1 MNPTAPAP
9 RAGTKHRPCPVLN
22 GPISAADCGSQRGSR
37 LNCPGTCPYFPFG
50 PAGYDLWLKVD
61 LEWMRKALDRV
72 IRVFGR
78 DRLQAEMKAREVP
91 LGSES
96 LEVEVALNRA
106 LHRLLFREP
115 TSSGRTVAD
124 DWEAAGWEDLNNDE
138 RVMMRHRRGA
148 APAVVEVQRVL
159 GRQSL
164 VCLDLLDPAR
174 PPFVVMDRN
183 AAAQTVRFTRWLTVL
198 TDYPHFSTLGLPT
211 VTILHPLWDAWWSAF
226 QSRLTQAA
234 ASPDLTPRAFL
245 DQHLSEFIRLLT
257 ALSEAH
263 RAELLDALGLHQC
276 LASFR
281 LAVPAA
287 ELEAALRNHPAF
299 RPATPPADPRY
310 APPLACFD
318 WLEASPAP
326 AAETPGAAAG
336 TGAAKESAAGTVR
349 LYPEFLLVETS
360 SRKRHARARSLLEE
374 QFGAQV
380 RFQEESVL
388 DLTRA
393 ANMRDRRGALVEAAG
408 NAVFGESPATGEPPA
423 AGEPPPEPAG
433 GPPVVAEQL
442 LREHEERYRQ
452 FLDHALPELE
462 GLTPRQAA
470 ADPNRRPRLVAVLK
484 THLHNLD
491 LRNRREAVQ
500 LSIDWV
506 LDELGLAELK

>member
-9 RAGTKHRPCPVLN
+9 RAGKKHRPCPVLN

-61 LEWMRKALDRV
+61 IEWMRKTLDRV

-91 LGSES
+91 LGGES
-96 LEVEVALNRA
+96 LEVEAALNRA

-115 TSSGRTVAD
+115 GPASHTVAE
-124 DWEAAGWEDLNNDE
+124 DWEAAGWEGLNNDE

-174 PPFVVMDRN
+174 PPFVVMDRS
-183 AAAQTVRFTRWLTVL
+183 AATQAVRFTRLLTVL
-198 TDYPHFSTLGLPT
+198 TNYPHFSTLGLPT
-211 VTILHPLWDAWWSAF
+211 VTILHPLWDAWWAAF
-226 QSRLTQAA
+226 QARHAEAA
-234 ASPDLTPRAFL
+234 AATPGLAPRAFL

-257 ALSEAH
+257 GLSEAH
-263 RAELLDALGLHQC
+263 RAELLDLLGLHQC

-281 LAVPAA
+281 LTVPAA

-318 WLEASPAP
+318 WLEAAPAP
-326 AAETPGAAAG
+326 ETPGAAAG
-336 TGAAKESAAGTVR
+336 AGATAQSATGKVR

-360 SRKRHARARSLLEE
+360 SRKLHARARSLIEE

-408 NAVFGESPATGEPPA
+408 NAVFGESPEPEEPPA
-423 AGEPPPEPAG
+423 AGPPLEPEEEPP
-433 GPPVVAEQL
+433 VTAEQI

-452 FLDHALPELE
+452 FLDHALPELD

-470 ADPNRRPRLVAVLK
+470 ADPDRRPRLIAVLK
-484 THLHNLD
+484 THLHNLE
-491 LRNRREAVQ
+491 LRNRREPVPR
-500 LSIDWV
+500 SMDWV

>member
-1 MNPTAPAP
+1 MNPTVPSS
-9 RAGTKHRPCPVLN
+9 RAGKKHRPCPVLN

-61 LEWMRKALDRV
+61 LEWMRKAVDRV

-78 DRLQAEMKAREVP
+78 DRLQAEMKAREIP
-91 LGSES
+91 LGGES
-96 LEVEVALNRA
+96 LEVEAALNHA

-115 TSSGRTVAD
+115 GPSGRTVAD
-124 DWEAAGWEDLNNDE
+124 DWEAAGWEGLNNDE

-183 AAAQTVRFTRWLTVL
+183 AAAQTVRFTRLLTVL

-226 QSRLTQAA
+226 QSRHTEAA
-234 ASPDLTPRAFL
+234 AATPGLTPHAFL

-257 ALSEAH
+257 TLSEAH
-263 RAELLDALGLHQC
+263 RGELLDQLGLHQC

-281 LAVPAA
+281 LVGPAA
-287 ELEAALRNHPAF
+287 ELDAALRNHPAF

-310 APPLACFD
+310 ATPLACFD
-318 WLEASPAP
+318 WLEPASANP
-326 AAETPGAAAG
+326 AETPGAAAG
-336 TGAAKESAAGTVR
+336 SGDKAPPAAGTVR

-360 SRKRHARARSLLEE
+360 SRQRHARARSLIEE

-393 ANMRDRRGALVEAAG
+393 ANIRDRRSALVEAAG
-408 NAVFGESPATGEPPA
+408 NAVFGESTQGSPA
-423 AGEPPPEPAG
+423 AGPPPEPG
-433 GPPVVAEQL
+433 EEPSVTAEQI

-452 FLDHALPELE
+452 FLDFAMPELG
-462 GLTPRQAA
+462 GLSPRQAA
-470 ADPNRRPRLVAVLK
+470 ADPERRSRLVAVLK
-484 THLHNLD
+484 THLHNLE
-491 LRNRREAVQ
+491 LRNRREVIQ

-506 LDELGLAELK
+506 LDELGLTELK